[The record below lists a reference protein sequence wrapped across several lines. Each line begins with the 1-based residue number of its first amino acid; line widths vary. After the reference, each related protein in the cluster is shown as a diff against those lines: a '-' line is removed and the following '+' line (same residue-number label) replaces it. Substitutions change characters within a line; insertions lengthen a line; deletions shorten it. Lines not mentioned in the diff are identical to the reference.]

1 MDVSGGSSINY
12 AEVNGKNESESSL
25 MDGFK
30 GFPFKI
36 LYIAMELCS
45 GINLKEFINHHFD

>member
-1 MDVSGGSSINY
+1 MVVSGGSSINY
-12 AEVNGKNESESSL
+12 AGEAHGKNESESSL

-45 GINLKEFINHHFD
+45 GINLK